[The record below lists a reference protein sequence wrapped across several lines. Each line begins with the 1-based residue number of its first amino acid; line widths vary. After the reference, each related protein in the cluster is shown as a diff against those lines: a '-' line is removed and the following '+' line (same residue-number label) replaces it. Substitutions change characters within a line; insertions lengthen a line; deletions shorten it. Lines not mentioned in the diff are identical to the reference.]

1 MNAVTPQQI
10 QELRQDHIGRLLLRT
25 YRQFADTASHKLQ
38 ARGHQISASAI
49 GLIAHIDL
57 NGTRASELAERAG
70 ISKQAIGV
78 LITELETAQY
88 VQRQPDNTDGRA
100 SIITF
105 TEQGWGLL
113 QDAFEIKKEIE
124 SNYENI
130 LGKHRMSILRG
141 ALRDL
146 LESEEK

>member
-1 MNAVTPQQI
+1 MNPVSTQQI
-10 QELRQDHIGRLLLRT
+10 QELRQDHIGRLLLRA
-25 YRQFADTASHKLQ
+25 YRQFADTASQKLQ
-38 ARGHQISASAI
+38 ARGHQISSSAI

-78 LITELETAQY
+78 LITELETAKY

-113 QDAFEIKKEIE
+113 QDAYEIKKEIE
-124 SNYENI
+124 NNYEST
-130 LGKHRMSILRG
+130 LGKYRMGILRN

-146 LESEEK
+146 LEPDQK